1 MNMIQIDRYSGKT
14 ASQILAVAMSH
25 HAANELELA
34 EHAYLA
40 VVANDYRAIDILPL
54 LAGIATTLGA
64 VDVAIDR
71 WTALLELQPGNVFG
85 WMEKGALL
93 HRCCKWSEA
102 IACLQAAERITP
114 KNPTLLLNLGIA
126 LVDAGRGEEA
136 LSVLRRLQELTP
148 GNPLVEHQIRRIAS
162 SLVPFWHIPM
172 LNDTRRN
179 EAFEKAIVQA
189 VGAVGSG
196 ALVLDI
202 GAGSGLLSM
211 MAVRAGADNA
221 VCCES
226 VAVVA
231 DAAKKIVALNGYDDR
246 ISVVAKNSKDLTVGE
261 DINRRAD
268 ILISEILSSDL
279 LAEGVLSTFED
290 AIERLVHQDATI
302 IPRAIAARGCLIES
316 DVLAKS
322 AFVGHVSG
330 FDVSP
335 FAGFASLRL
344 PVHGTETPWRRLSD
358 DHDLIQIDLTAQRNE
373 GRHDVLTIPVTA
385 DGIAVGVMQW
395 IHVDVADGITFANP
409 PEEYSDGGWLQVVH
423 TFSRPMSV
431 RAGDAFQLRVGHDR
445 TSLIFTPV
453 V

>member
-14 ASQILAVAMSH
+14 SSQILAEAMRH
-25 HAANELELA
+25 HAAGELELA
-34 EHAYLA
+34 EKAYLA
-40 VVANDYRAIDILPL
+40 VVANGYRAIDILPL

-64 VDVAIDR
+64 LEVAIDR
-71 WTALLELQPGNVFG
+71 WTELLTLQPTNVFG

-93 HRCCKWSEA
+93 HRCSNWSDA
-102 IACLQAAERITP
+102 ITCLQAAERLSP
-114 KNPTLLLNLGIA
+114 KNPTLLLNLGVA

-136 LSVLRRLQELTP
+136 LSVLRRLLEVSP

-179 EAFEKAIVQA
+179 EAFEKAIVKA
-189 VGAVGSG
+189 VAAIGNG

-211 MAVRAGADNA
+211 MAVRAGADNV

-231 DAAKKIVALNGYDDR
+231 DATKKIVALNGYDNR
-246 ISVVAKNSKDLTVGE
+246 IAVVPKNSKELIVGE
-261 DINRRAD
+261 DLDRRAD

-290 AIERLVHQDATI
+290 AIDRLVHQDATI

-316 DVLAKS
+316 DVLARS
-322 AFVGHVSG
+322 AFVDRVSG

-335 FAGFASLRL
+335 FASFASPRL
-344 PVHGTETPWRRLSD
+344 PIHGTQTPWRRLSD
-358 DHDLIQIDLTAQRNE
+358 DQDLIHIDLTARRNE
-373 GRHDVLTIPVTA
+373 GRHQSLAIPVTA

-395 IHVDVADGITFANP
+395 IHVDLADGIEFSNP
-409 PEEYSDGGWLQVVH
+409 PDAYSDGGWLQVVH
-423 TFSRPMSV
+423 TFARPMAV
-431 RAGDAFQLRVGHDR
+431 RAGDVFNLRVGHDR
-445 TSLIFTPV
+445 TSLIFMPME
-453 V
+453 